1 MSPIV
6 IAISLLALS
15 IGLLAAD
22 LFLPTAGIVLVLSLI
37 SAAASILFGFRHSYD
52 FGIGL
57 LIFEL
62 ALVPVFTLIFVK
74 LWPKTPL
81 GKRMII
87 EPQEAESYQWEAD
100 SLVGRVGIAVC
111 DLVPSGDIE
120 IEGRRWDATSR
131 VGLIAQGTQVK
142 VVGEE
147 MGQLY
152 IVPVVETLP
161 AITPRPAN
169 STSKESLLDRP
180 AQEFGIDQLE

>member
-1 MSPIV
+1 M
-6 IAISLLALS
+6 LLFALS
-15 IGLLAAD
+15 IGLLVAD

-37 SAAASILFGFRHSYD
+37 SAAASILFAFRHSYD

-62 ALVPVFTLIFVK
+62 ALVPVFAFIFVK

-87 EPQEAESYQWEAD
+87 EPQKAESFQWEAD
-100 SLVGRVGIAVC
+100 TLVGRVGIAVC
-111 DLVPSGDIE
+111 DLVPSGDVE

-142 VVGEE
+142 VVAEE

-152 IVPVVETLP
+152 IIPVPEIRP
-161 AITPRPAN
+161 GITPPPVN
-169 STSKESLLDRP
+169 STNKESLLDRP